1 MEISIGNIF
10 INSIPLTIGSI
21 EVFTY
26 TIILLAGV
34 TAILYAFGLIW
45 YVFKQP
51 PGKGRMVE
59 IHNYIREGAKA
70 YLKRQYAV
78 ILSIAGII
86 ALFLIPIGP
95 LLSLSYFLGALSS
108 VAAGYTGMWI
118 AVHANVR
125 TTNAAKEKGVAKAL
139 RIAFS
144 GGMVLGLMVVG
155 VGTLLIILQYI
166 LYGAT
171 AEAVKSIIGYS
182 FGASTAALF
191 ARTGGGIYTKAAD
204 IGADL
209 VGKIEAGIPED
220 DPRNPG
226 VIADNV
232 GDNVGDVAGMGADL
246 FESYVGSIISTMV
259 IAATA
264 LGLQSSGAWV
274 NWALTPLFIASA
286 GIFSSIITSL
296 LVRVKEGGD
305 PSKPLTMAT
314 IIGGILIA
322 AFSLPSTIYL
332 LGFDVGLK
340 AFIVVVFGIIA
351 GIIVGLT
358 SDYFTNPKKP
368 PVRKVAYKSQTGA
381 ALTILT
387 GLAYGFES
395 VLIPIIGIA
404 TAELVAYFLLSSYGF
419 WFGIY
424 GVALAAV
431 GMLSLTGIVVSAD
444 AYGPITDNAAGIAE
458 QAGLGEEVRS
468 ITDKLDAAGNTM
480 KSVCKGFAIGSAALT
495 ALAYTAA
502 YSSIL
507 LNSFKGVS
515 LAQALN
521 KVKSLLSLLDPKVIS
536 GALIGAALPA
546 IFTTLVILAVSD
558 AAFVLIEEIRRQF
571 REKPGI
577 LEFKEKPDYG
587 KAVSIV
593 TSYALRRLIA
603 PGLLA
608 IIAPLVIGYFL
619 GPYGLAGSLIA
630 AIVTGLML
638 GLFQGNV
645 GNTWDNAKKYVED
658 GHFGGKGS
666 ETHKATVIGDTVG
679 DPLKDASGPS
689 INILIKLMSVVSLV
703 SVQIIVHYNLVGLL
717 GLH

>member
-1 MEISIGNIF
+1 MIAYTLVIS
-10 INSIPLTIGSI
+10 
-21 EVFTY
+21 
-26 TIILLAGV
+26 AGIV
-34 TAILYAFGLIW
+34 AILYAFGLVW
-45 YVFKQP
+45 YILKQP
-51 PGKGRMVE
+51 EGIGKIVE
-59 IHNYIREGAKA
+59 IHNYIKEGAKA
-70 YLKRQYAV
+70 YLKKQYTV
-78 ILSIAGII
+78 ILSIAGVITV
-86 ALFLIPIGP
+86 FLVPISP
-95 LLSLSYFLGALSS
+95 LLALSYVLGALSS

-139 RIAFS
+139 RIAFN

-155 VGTLLIILQYI
+155 LGTLLIVLQYL
-166 LYGAT
+166 LYGGT
-171 AEAVKSIIGYS
+171 AESVKSIIGYS
-182 FGASTAALF
+182 FGASTVALF
-191 ARTGGGIYTKAAD
+191 ARVGGGIYTKAAD

-209 VGKIEAGIPED
+209 VGKVEAGIPED

-264 LGLQSSGAWV
+264 LILYSGGGWV
-274 NWALTPLFIASA
+274 NWALVPLGVASA

-322 AFSLPSTIYL
+322 VFTLPLTIYL
-332 LGFDVGLK
+332 LGPYGGLRT
-340 AFIVVVFGIIA
+340 FTVVVFGIIA

-358 SDYFTNPKKP
+358 SDYFTNPNKA
-368 PVRKVAYKSQTGA
+368 PVKKVAFKSQSGA

-395 VLIPIIGIA
+395 VLIPAVGIA
-404 TAELVAYFLLSSYGF
+404 TAELIAYFLLSSYGF
-419 WFGIY
+419 WYGIY

-458 QAGLGEEVRS
+458 QAGLGEEVRA

-495 ALAYTAA
+495 ALAYIAA
-502 YSSIL
+502 YSSTIL
-507 LNSFKGVS
+507 DVTGFTLS
-515 LAQALN
+515 
-521 KVKSLLSLLDPKVIS
+521 KVRELLSLLDAKVIS
-536 GALIGAALPA
+536 GALIGVALPA
-546 IFTTLVILAVSD
+546 VFTTLVILAVSD

-577 LEFKEKPDYG
+577 LEFKEKPDYS

-593 TSYALRRLIA
+593 TSYAIKRLVT

-608 IIAPLVIGYFL
+608 IIAPIMIGLIL
-619 GPYGLAGSLIA
+619 GPYGLAGSLVA
-630 AIVTGLML
+630 ATVAGLML

-645 GNTWDNAKKYVED
+645 GNTWDNAKKYVEE
-658 GHFGGKGS
+658 GHYGGKGS

-689 INILIKLMSVVSLV
+689 INILIKLMSVISLIAA
-703 SVQIIVHYNLVGLL
+703 QIIIHYNLVSFLA
-717 GLH
+717 LH

>member
-1 MEISIGNIF
+1 MKMITYALIIS
-10 INSIPLTIGSI
+10 
-21 EVFTY
+21 
-26 TIILLAGV
+26 AGV
-34 TAILYAFGLIW
+34 FAILYAFGLIW
-45 YVFKQP
+45 YILKQP
-51 PGKGRMVE
+51 QGSGRMVE
-59 IHNYIREGAKA
+59 IHNYIRYGAKA
-70 YLKRQYAV
+70 YLKKQYTV
-78 ILSIAGII
+78 ILII
-86 ALFLIPIGP
+86 AAIITAFLTPMGT
-95 LLSLSYFLGALSS
+95 LLALSYFLGALSS
-108 VAAGYTGMWI
+108 IGAGYTGMWI

-125 TTNAAKEKGVAKAL
+125 TTNAAKEKGIAKAL

-155 VGTLLIILQYI
+155 VGTLLIILQYM
-166 LYGAT
+166 LYGST
-171 AEAVKSIIGYS
+171 PGAVKSIIGYS

-209 VGKIEAGIPED
+209 VGKVEKGIPED

-246 FESYVGSIISTMV
+246 FESYVGSIISAMV

-264 LGLQSSGAWV
+264 LGLHSSNAWI
-274 NWALTPLFIASA
+274 NWALAPLSVASA

-322 AFSLPSTIYL
+322 VFTLPSTIYL
-332 LGFDVGLK
+332 LGIDAGIK
-340 AFIVVVFGIIA
+340 AFVVVIFGVVA

-358 SDYFTNPKKP
+358 SDYFTNPSKP

-404 TAELVAYFLLSSYGF
+404 TAEIVAYFLLSSYGF

-458 QAGLGEEVRS
+458 QAGLGEKVRA

-502 YSSIL
+502 YSSVL
-507 LNSFKGVS
+507 LNSFRVKGFS
-515 LAQALN
+515 LTQALS
-521 KVKSLLSLLDPKVIS
+521 KVRNLLSLLDPKVVS

-546 IFTTLVILAVSD
+546 VFTTLVILAVSD

-577 LEFKEKPDYG
+577 LEFKEKPDYE

-593 TSYALRRLIA
+593 TSYALKRLLT

-608 IIAPLVIGYFL
+608 IIAPLLIGFFL

-658 GHFGGKGS
+658 GHLGGKGS

-703 SVQIIVHYNLVGLL
+703 SVQIIVHYNLVRFL